1 MFRKIPLQLRAIRH
15 KLNDGKT
22 LSERL
27 TNRYVLTIRNEENFA
42 HKISYPFTYAK
53 VVVFTTLLLAILFSG
68 CFYLSSTLLARWFN
82 PVTQE
87 QETNRRLYELSLAVD
102 SLSEALAQKQVF
114 MNSLDGV
121 IKENRKI
128 LPGDTLNPAAP
139 PAGPAPKR
147 TPVDQI
153 SDAGA
158 ALRAEFEATGAGNGT
173 AVLVSNPGKER
184 LQDIFLFHPLRG
196 GIISERYDAQ
206 QAHYG
211 VDMVAK
217 KDEPVKCVADGTV
230 LLASFT
236 DDTGYVMAVQHR
248 SNLVSVYKHNS
259 VLLKKPGDFVKAGD
273 VVAIIGNTGS
283 LTTGPHLHFELWY
296 NGVAVN
302 PEAFVSL

>member
-1 MFRKIPLQLRAIRH
+1 MFRKIPTLLRTIRPAF
-15 KLNDGKT
+15 NDGKT
-22 LSERL
+22 LSQRL

-42 HKISYPFTYAK
+42 HKISYPLTYAK
-53 VVVFTTLLLAILFSG
+53 VVVFTTLSLVVLFSG

-87 QETNRRLYELSLAVD
+87 QEINRRLYELSLTVD

-121 IKENRKI
+121 IKENKKI
-128 LPGDTLNPAAP
+128 LPGDTLPQMASPAS
-139 PAGPAPKR
+139 PAR
-147 TPVDQI
+147 ERVPVDRI

-158 ALRAEFEATGAGNGT
+158 ALRAEFEATGNGG
-173 AVLVSNPGKER
+173 AVLIGNPGKER

-196 GIISERYDAQ
+196 GIISERYNAR

-236 DDTGYVMAVQHR
+236 DDTGYVMAIQHR

-259 VLLKKPGDFVKAGD
+259 VLLKKPGEFVKAGD
-273 VVAIIGNTGS
+273 IVAIIGNTGS